1 MFEIIAGFITGFALW
16 CVVFVCELFICL
28 VLPFQMAEA
37 IAWFIFIGGV
47 IYIFSLTGSF
57 LTAAV
62 AAAVVQVIAKV
73 MRDAVHGP

>member
-1 MFEIIAGFITGFALW
+1 MFANLLLPFKTAEIISW
-16 CVVFVCELFICL
+16 FVY
-28 VLPFQMAEA
+28 
-37 IAWFIFIGGV
+37 IGGI
-47 IYIFSLTGSF
+47 IYILSLTGSF